1 MIFRGNSKQLKLC
14 FDTLISIFGQ
24 DAKITY
30 VEKCIIATRVGD
42 WYGSNECTYFSN
54 YFIRII

>member
-24 DAKITY
+24 DAKIAY

-42 WYGSNECTYFSN
+42 
-54 YFIRII
+54 